1 MAEEE
6 RNKLGEAVA
15 GFATGVYDAPKTM
28 LQNQAYGL
36 SMFGT
41 GADFGEAIPELKE
54 IIPIFAKLENTNPD
68 DQIKSLSLLGDA
80 TGPEAAGFTAGMVGS
95 AISGFELLTKIKNS
109 NPKAYKALREA
120 FPYTVGQLHVKYKTA
135 EGGKIKKLYSTLTK
149 AAIPQGLTGLKLKKK
164 FPFVG
169 LDKRQKTTMKKLIR
183 NFSKL
188 AKIGLPFSILS
199 TTEMGDATIFDKD
212 GFIKQELIDADPEM
226 FKDADP
232 SLIRPKV
239 EPELS
244 DEEQLLEDATT
255 VPEFAL
261 GGDPGQFTDSID
273 MTGMAGED
281 VNIQDILNQSG
292 YESVD
297 DLGSLFDDAKLKPTK
312 DEQMP
317 EVQMANLFGKVP
329 LWAISNV
336 DKFKMLIQKFTK
348 GEKNNL
354 ENVEKKLGDTII
366 DSPETS
372 ESAFYSGLEA
382 RLMDPNTPKEFTSS
396 QKFFDFLNKKGIGK
410 AELEDNALID
420 YIKIS
425 TDNNLP
431 LNTSKMLEIIRE
443 APVRK
448 IDNVVYGDA
457 SYGGTKEV
465 KYAGYQEKGA
475 LPGTYRESVMY
486 LPAKEIPL
494 DPNAM
499 PPTPKGGALH
509 EFGENYVIAWSR
521 LTDRNATIPV
531 EKTGSGIQLAADL
544 ASLRTIRKNQTK
556 LYNQLVGLETS
567 ALRKLDREGLVNVDL
582 DIDDLSAPEISTI
595 IDARVSDLESIDP
608 ALLRQI
614 RQFKSKLQEDKNRII
629 ELEAAT
635 KGQGKTIVTFAD
647 EIQSDVLQN
656 AKRFEENLL
665 EQIGKLLDDTPATRR
680 LAIQEAGFDSSLRG
694 INPEVV
700 EFYTANKTVFRP
712 IFKTAAEM
720 DQFIKVFQQNK
731 KVFEDLAAAGT
742 RPDGELVAKSQ
753 EALKVEKQMLEK
765 LQTAISENAMA
776 QLYPNVPFKN
786 RSEWGEAIIKRDLA
800 AAAQRLFV
808 DKAENAAQWYAI
820 SPAKFIKERY
830 PGAGLDKGGTDT
842 PIAERKAAKER
853 GEELKGIGVE
863 EFYGGPDSV
872 DPNGKH
878 YTSVL
883 EKALQRA
890 AKENNSE
897 FKIIKVEGI
906 GDAYAI
912 KITPEMLLPHKT
924 HRKKGGVVYTPEII
938 DIFEVA

>member
-1 MAEEE
+1 MAEDE

-28 LQNQAYGL
+28 LQNQALGL
-36 SMFGT
+36 SMFGA

-54 IIPIFAKLENTNPD
+54 IIPIFAQLENTNPD
-68 DQIKSLSLLGDA
+68 DQMFETLGVA

-109 NPKAYKALREA
+109 NPKAYKYIREA
-120 FPYTVGQLHVKYKTA
+120 FPYTVGQLHVKYKAA
-135 EGGKIKKLYSTLTK
+135 EGGKLKKLYSTLTK
-149 AAIPQGLTGLKLKKK
+149 AAIPKGFKPSDMKKK
-164 FPFVG
+164 N
-169 LDKRQKTTMKKLIR
+169 TTVKKLIR

-188 AKIGLPFSILS
+188 AKIGLPFALLS
-199 TTEMGDATIFDKD
+199 PTEMGDATLFDED
-212 GFIKQELIDADPEM
+212 GYFKQEIVDANPEM

-232 SLIRPKV
+232 SLIRPRI
-239 EPELS
+239 EPEITVEFGG
-244 DEEQLLEDATT
+244 DEDELLEEATT
-255 VPEFAL
+255 LPKFSL

-336 DKFKMLIQKFTK
+336 DKFKMLVQKFTK

-382 RLMDPNTPKEFTSS
+382 RLMDPNTPKEFSSS

-494 DPNAM
+494 DPDAM

-521 LTDRNATIPV
+521 LTDRNAIIPV

-582 DIDDLSAPEISTI
+582 DIDDLTAPEISTI

-665 EQIGKLLDDTPATRR
+665 EQIGKLLDDTPASRR
-680 LAIQEAGFDSSLRG
+680 LAIEQADYNNPIRG
-694 INPEVV
+694 VNPEVV

-753 EALKVEKQMLEK
+753 EALKVEKQMLEQ

-830 PGAGLDKGGTDT
+830 PGAGLNKGGTDT

>member
-1 MAEEE
+1 MAEDE

-28 LQNQAYGL
+28 LQNQAAAL
-36 SMFGT
+36 SLFGA

-68 DQIKSLSLLGDA
+68 DQVSALSAFGDA

-95 AISGFELLTKIKNS
+95 AVSGFELLTKIKNS

-135 EGGKIKKLYSTLTK
+135 EGGKIKKLYDTLTK
-149 AAIPQGLTGLKLKKK
+149 AAIPKGFKLS
-164 FPFVG
+164 
-169 LDKRQKTTMKKLIR
+169 DMKKQNTTVKKLVR

-188 AKIGLPFSILS
+188 AKIGLPFALLS
-199 TTEMGDATIFDKD
+199 PTEMGDGTLFDED
-212 GFIKQELIDADPEM
+212 GYFKQEIVDANPEM

-336 DKFKMLIQKFTK
+336 DKFKMLVQKFTK

-382 RLMDPNTPKEFTSS
+382 RLMDPNTPKEFASADA
-396 QKFFDFLNKKGIGK
+396 FFDFINKKGVGK
-410 AELEDNALID
+410 AEIEDNALAG
-420 YIKIS
+420 YIESARK
-425 TDNNLP
+425 NNTP
-431 LNTSKMLEIIRE
+431 LNAEEMLTIIRA
-443 APVRK
+443 APIRK
-448 IDNVVYGDA
+448 IDNVVYG
-457 SYGGTKEV
+457 SEKYGGTAPV
-465 KYAGYQEKGA
+465 KYAGYQERGA
-475 LPGTYRESVMY
+475 LPDSYRESVMY
-486 LPAKEIPL
+486 LPSKEIPL
-494 DPNAM
+494 DPDVL
-499 PPTPKGGALH
+499 PEGGAAH
-509 EFGENYVIAWSR
+509 DFAQKYVIAWSR
-521 LTDRNATIPV
+521 LTDRNATVPI

-582 DIDDLSAPEISTI
+582 DIDNLTAPEISTI

-656 AKRFEENLL
+656 AKRFEE
-665 EQIGKLLDDTPATRR
+665 KLLKQMGDFLDATPADRR
-680 LAIQEAGFDSSLRG
+680 LAIQQADFGSDIRG
-694 INPEVV
+694 LDPEVA
-700 EFYTANKTVFRP
+700 EFYAKNRTVFRP
-712 IFKTAAEM
+712 LFKSDVEM
-720 DQFIKVFQQNK
+720 QQFINEFQQNK

-753 EALKVEKQMLEK
+753 EALKKERQMLDK
-765 LQTAISENAMA
+765 LQTAISDNAMS
-776 QLYPNVPFKN
+776 QLFPNLPFKT
-786 RSEWGEAIIKRDLA
+786 RSEWGEAVVKRDLA

-808 DKAENAAQWYAI
+808 DKADDAAQWYAV
-820 SPAKFIKERY
+820 SPAKFIKNRY
-830 PGAGLDKGGTDT
+830 SQSGGTNVPVDQRT
-842 PIAERKAAKER
+842 KDM
-853 GEELKGIGVE
+853 KGIGTE

-872 DPNGKH
+872 DSKGKH

-883 EKALQRA
+883 EKALKRA

-897 FKIIKVEGI
+897 FKIIKIDGI

>member
-1 MAEEE
+1 MAEQE

-28 LQNQAYGL
+28 LQNQALGL
-36 SMFGT
+36 SMFGA

-54 IIPIFAKLENTNPD
+54 IIPVFAKLENTNPD
-68 DQIKSLSLLGDA
+68 DQMFETLGEA
-80 TGPEAAGFTAGMVGS
+80 TGPEAAGFTAGMIGS
-95 AISGFELLTKIKNS
+95 AVGGFELLTKIKNS

-120 FPYTVGQLHVKYKTA
+120 FPYTVGQLHVKYKAA
-135 EGGKIKKLYSTLTK
+135 EGGKLKKLYSTLTK
-149 AAIPQGLTGLKLKKK
+149 AAIPKGLKLSDMKKK
-164 FPFVG
+164 N
-169 LDKRQKTTMKKLIR
+169 TTVKKLIR
-183 NFSKL
+183 NFNKL
-188 AKIGLPFSILS
+188 AKIGLPFSLFA
-199 TTEMGDATIFDKD
+199 TTEMGDGTLFDKD
-212 GFIKQELIDADPEM
+212 GFYKQEIVDANPEM
-226 FKDADP
+226 FQDADQK
-232 SLIRPKV
+232 LIRPKV
-239 EPELS
+239 ETELS
-244 DEEQLLEDATT
+244 DEDQLLKDATT

-317 EVQMANLFGKVP
+317 EVQMAGIFGKVP

-336 DKFKMLIQKFTK
+336 DKFKMLIQKFSK
-348 GEKNNL
+348 GEKSNL
-354 ENVEKKLGDTII
+354 QNAEKKVGDTII
-366 DSPETS
+366 DSPETA
-372 ESAFYSGLEA
+372 ESVFYSGLEA
-382 RLMDPNTPKEFTSS
+382 RLMDPNTPKEFNSS

-410 AELEDNALID
+410 AELEDNAILD

-457 SYGGTKEV
+457 AYGGTKEV

-486 LPAKEIPL
+486 LPSKEIPL
-494 DPNAM
+494 DPDAM

-544 ASLRTIRKNQTK
+544 ASLRTIRKNQKK
-556 LYNQLVGLETS
+556 LTNQIKGLET
-567 ALRKLDREGLVNVDL
+567 AAYLKIKRQMDAEGG
-582 DIDDLSAPEISTI
+582 ITI
-595 IDARVSDLESIDP
+595 PSIDEVTDDVIRDVVETRRAELIAADEP
-608 ALLRQI
+608 LFNQI
-614 RQFKSKLQEDKNRII
+614 QQFKTKLQNDLVRMQ

-635 KGQGKTIVTFAD
+635 EGGGKTIVTFAD

-665 EQIGKLLDDTPATRR
+665 EQIGKLLDDTPASRR
-680 LAIQEAGFDSSLRG
+680 LAIEQADYNNPIRG
-694 INPEVV
+694 VNPEVV

-753 EALKVEKQMLEK
+753 EALKVEKQMLEQ

-808 DKAENAAQWYAI
+808 DKADNAAQWYAI

-830 PGAGLDKGGTDT
+830 PGAGLNKGGTNT

-924 HRKKGGVVYTPEII
+924 HRKKGGVVYTPDII